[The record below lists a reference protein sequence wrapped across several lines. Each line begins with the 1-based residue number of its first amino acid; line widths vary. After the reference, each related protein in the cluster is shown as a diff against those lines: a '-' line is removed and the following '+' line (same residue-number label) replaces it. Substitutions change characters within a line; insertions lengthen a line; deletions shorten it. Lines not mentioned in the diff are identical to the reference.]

1 MSASDS
7 RRDDALDAA
16 RKKRANADRLSLAAL
31 RSQFTS
37 APTVSTDQ
45 ALLTSARFREEER
58 MRADIRRERRLRQ
71 QAISER
77 VAAMQDAIANDLAVQ
92 HELTLDALEKEM
104 RSEMEVELAEMERSS
119 LATEEARMREQL
131 DLRLSR
137 EISNLQNQL
146 EHEHDRRL
154 EEHKDSIKKSIE
166 VQLQDEHRRRLALQK
181 ERLSL
186 EYNQR
191 LQQKIR
197 QLEADIEK
205 EMESR
210 FVEMENKEIETLEE
224 GHNARLA
231 EREEQLRRG
240 IRTRLEQQLRNRLQ
254 NREARLRAEYDRRS
268 LRLEEDIA
276 QQLQQELEVQ
286 LRQETDNLE
295 ERMREDV
302 ELAIAR
308 RRDELRVE
316 IQKQI
321 EASHS
326 ERLSERKGRLK
337 EKYDITF
344 SKAVD
349 DISKALKTELE
360 AELERRSDE
369 EFTSYR
375 NTREAEIQNRL
386 ARFRFERETELRGQL
401 EEQYE
406 AKRTDWAER
415 LEIEF
420 QSRETAARKAI
431 MAELDAQ
438 LRNERLTF
446 ETDLDLL
453 KDETALELEVD
464 MEERL
469 AAFRTRKQEEI
480 AVQLERQLDK
490 REEIMRNKALIDV
503 RKREASIRAEIE
515 AQLGLKRA
523 EVRDRLNSL
532 SEKMDSF
539 REMAETKMRDSIT
552 SQIQGEIDNSEAEL
566 QSREQEFA
574 DLQQTDTRAEKRQK
588 WMQSISG
595 QAPASMPMGQD
606 PSTLGARAPAMSG
619 MSRSF
624 GIQDAQSTGL
634 GGMRAPMGGAKPLG
648 QAPMLRPVKAPI
660 GSAQSSAGLPKP
672 IERQVRMPIQPQPPV
687 VQPTQELPAEE
698 IIVPVGAVEVS
709 IKPGDDGQ
717 YGTDDDEAI
726 ISKRD
731 LDEIQ
736 SGMDEVVADVV
747 EAETDTTTLRPV
759 QGTLTPLKVVQ
770 KETTEEKD
778 ASRTAMLRPVQRL
791 TPLSTKQKEA
801 KTATITPVRPKMIP
815 KKQRGPPPTSSK
827 GEKPSSDDS

>member
-154 EEHKDSIKKSIE
+154 EDHKDSIKKSIE

-197 QLEADIEK
+197 QLEGDIEK

-326 ERLSERKGRLK
+326 ERLS
-337 EKYDITF
+337 
-344 SKAVD
+344 
-349 DISKALKTELE
+349 DISKVLKTELE
-360 AELERRSDE
+360 AELARRSDE

-566 QSREQEFA
+566 KSREQEFA

>member
-1 MSASDS
+1 MKKGRYMFGWDVMSASES
-7 RRDDALDAA
+7 RPDELLDAA
-16 RKKRANADRLSLAAL
+16 RKKRENADRLSLAAL
-31 RSQFTS
+31 RSQFTTS
-37 APTVSTDQ
+37 PAVSTDQ
-45 ALLTSARFREEER
+45 AMLTSARFRQEER

-71 QAISER
+71 QAIAER
-77 VAAMQDAIANDLAVQ
+77 VSAMQDAIANDLAVQ

-104 RSEMEVELAEMERSS
+104 RTDMEVELAEMERST
-119 LATEEARMREQL
+119 LAGEETRMREQL
-131 DLRLSR
+131 DLRLKR

-154 EEHKDSIKKSIE
+154 EEHKENLKQSIE
-166 VQLQDEHRRRLALQK
+166 GQLQDEHRRRLALQK
-181 ERLSL
+181 ERMAL

-191 LQQKIR
+191 LQQRIR
-197 QLEADIEK
+197 ELEAGIEE

-210 FVEMENKEIETLEE
+210 FIALEDKEIESLEE

-254 NREARLRAEYDRRS
+254 QREARLRAEYDRRS

-276 QQLQQELEVQ
+276 QQLQQELETQ
-286 LRQETDNLE
+286 LRQETEDLE

-308 RRDELRVE
+308 RRDELRIE
-316 IQKQI
+316 IQKQL
-321 EASHS
+321 EENHS
-326 ERLSERKGRLK
+326 ERLTERKGRLK

-349 DISKALKTELE
+349 DISKVLKSELE
-360 AELERRSDE
+360 QELARRSDD

-375 NTREAEIQNRL
+375 GAREAEIQNRL

-453 KDETALELEVD
+453 KEETALELEVD

-469 AAFRTRKQEEI
+469 SAFRTRKQEEI

-523 EVRDRLNSL
+523 EVRDRLNNL

-539 REMAETKMRDSIT
+539 REMAETKMRDAIT
-552 SQIQGEIDNSEAEL
+552 SQIQGEIDVSESEL

-574 DLQQTDTRAEKRQK
+574 ELQSTDTRAEKRQK

-595 QAPASMPMGQD
+595 QAPAAMPLGQD
-606 PSTLGARAPAMSG
+606 PSALGTRAPGLGIPRTLGTTPQQG
-619 MSRSF
+619 V
-624 GIQDAQSTGL
+624 GI
-634 GGMRAPMGGAKPLG
+634 GGMRAPIGGAKPLG
-648 QAPMLRPVKAPI
+648 QAPTLRPVKAPI
-660 GSAQSSAGLPKP
+660 GTSPEVALPKP
-672 IERQVRMPIQPQPPV
+672 LERKLRMPLQPQTPV
-687 VQPTQELPAEE
+687 VEATQQLPAEE

-709 IKPGDDGQ
+709 ITPGEDGAF
-717 YGTDDDEAI
+717 GTSDDEARI
-726 ISKRD
+726 TRRD
-731 LDEIQ
+731 VSDAIEE
-736 SGMDEVVADVV
+736 EVV
-747 EAETDTTTLRPV
+747 ETESATMRPITGTMKTLNVIPKDST
-759 QGTLTPLKVVQ
+759 GTAT
-770 KETTEEKD
+770 
-778 ASRTAMLRPVQRL
+778 LRPVQRL
-791 TPLSTKQKEA
+791 TPISTPKKEV
-801 KTATITPVRPKMIP
+801 KTASITPVLPQMKIA
-815 KKQRGPPPTSSK
+815 
-827 GEKPSSDDS
+827 EEESDES

>member
-1 MSASDS
+1 MSASES
-7 RRDDALDAA
+7 RQDDALDAA

-37 APTVSTDQ
+37 SPTVTTDQ

-77 VAAMQDAIANDLAVQ
+77 VSAMQDAIANDLAVQ

-119 LATEEARMREQL
+119 LASEETRMREQL

-137 EISNLQNQL
+137 EISTLQNQI
-146 EHEHDRRL
+146 EHEHNRRL
-154 EEHKDSIKKSIE
+154 EEHKATIKQSIE
-166 VQLQDEHRRRLALQK
+166 IQLQDEHRRRLELQK
-181 ERLSL
+181 ERLAL

-191 LQQKIR
+191 LQHKIR
-197 QLEADIEK
+197 ELEADIEK

-210 FVEMENKEIETLEE
+210 FIEMENKEIEVLEE
-224 GHNARLA
+224 GHNARLT

-240 IRTRLEQQLRNRLQ
+240 IRTRLEQQLRSRLQ
-254 NREARLRAEYDRRS
+254 QREARLRAEYDRRS

-286 LRQETDNLE
+286 LRQETDDLE

-321 EASHS
+321 ESSHS

-349 DISKALKTELE
+349 DISKVLKTELE
-360 AELERRSDE
+360 QELARRSDE

-406 AKRTDWAER
+406 SKRTDWAER

-453 KDETALELEVD
+453 KEETALELEVD

-539 REMAETKMRDSIT
+539 REMAETKMRDAIS
-552 SQIQGEIDNSEAEL
+552 SQIQGEIDSSENEL
-566 QSREQEFA
+566 RSREEEFA

-606 PSTLGARAPAMSG
+606 PSTLGARSPALSG
-619 MSRSF
+619 MTRTLAASSETQ
-624 GIQDAQSTGL
+624 GMGM

-648 QAPMLRPVKAPI
+648 QAPALRPVKAPI
-660 GSAQSSAGLPKP
+660 AATQPGVSLPKP
-672 IERQVRMPIQPQPPV
+672 LERQVRTPIQPLATAPV
-687 VQPTQELPAEE
+687 VQPSQELPAEE
-698 IIVPVGAVEVS
+698 IVVPVGAVEVS
-709 IKPGDDGQ
+709 ITPGEDGQ
-717 YGTDDDEAI
+717 FGTSDDEAR

-731 LDEIQ
+731 LTEI
-736 SGMDEVVADVV
+736 DEVMEDVV
-747 EAETDTTTLRPV
+747 EAESGTTTLRPV
-759 QGTLTPLKVVQ
+759 QGTLTPLNVVA
-770 KETTEEKD
+770 KETEEIETETE
-778 ASRTAMLRPVQRL
+778 TAMLRPVQRL
-791 TPLSTKQKEA
+791 TPLSTQPKEN
-801 KTATITPVRPKMIP
+801 KTASIKPVLPQMIP
-815 KKQRGPPPTSSK
+815 KDEDS
-827 GEKPSSDDS
+827 SSDES

>member
-1 MSASDS
+1 
-7 RRDDALDAA
+7 
-16 RKKRANADRLSLAAL
+16 
-31 RSQFTS
+31 
-37 APTVSTDQ
+37 
-45 ALLTSARFREEER
+45 
-58 MRADIRRERRLRQ
+58 
-71 QAISER
+71 
-77 VAAMQDAIANDLAVQ
+77 
-92 HELTLDALEKEM
+92 
-104 RSEMEVELAEMERSS
+104 
-119 LATEEARMREQL
+119 
-131 DLRLSR
+131 
-137 EISNLQNQL
+137 
-146 EHEHDRRL
+146 
-154 EEHKDSIKKSIE
+154 
-166 VQLQDEHRRRLALQK
+166 
-181 ERLSL
+181 
-186 EYNQR
+186 
-191 LQQKIR
+191 
-197 QLEADIEK
+197 
-205 EMESR
+205 MESR
-210 FVEMENKEIETLEE
+210 FVEMENKEIEALEE

-254 NREARLRAEYDRRS
+254 QREARLRAEYDRRS

-286 LRQETDNLE
+286 LRQETDDLE

-321 EASHS
+321 ESSHS

-349 DISKALKTELE
+349 DISKVLKTELE
-360 AELERRSDE
+360 QELARRSDE

-453 KDETALELEVD
+453 KEETALELEVD

-469 AAFRTRKQEEI
+469 ASFRTRKQEEI

-539 REMAETKMRDSIT
+539 REMAETKMRDAIS
-552 SQIQGEIDNSEAEL
+552 SQIQGEIDNSENEL
-566 QSREQEFA
+566 RSREQEFA

-606 PSTLGARAPAMSG
+606 PSTLGARSPALSG
-619 MSRSF
+619 MTRALGASAETQ
-624 GIQDAQSTGL
+624 GMGM

-648 QAPMLRPVKAPI
+648 QAPALRPVKAPI
-660 GSAQSSAGLPKP
+660 AAAQPGVSLPKP
-672 IERQVRMPIQPQPPV
+672 LERQVRTPIQPQAPVPV

-698 IIVPVGAVEVS
+698 IVVPVGAVEVS
-709 IKPGDDGQ
+709 ITPGEDGQ
-717 YGTDDDEAI
+717 FGTSDDEAR

-731 LDEIQ
+731 LTEIEEV
-736 SGMDEVVADVV
+736 MEEVVEEVV
-747 EAETDTTTLRPV
+747 EAEVETTTLRPV
-759 QGTLTPLKVVQ
+759 QGTLTPLNVVA
-770 KETTEEKD
+770 KETAEVETE
-778 ASRTAMLRPVQRL
+778 TALLRPVQRL
-791 TPLSTKQKEA
+791 TPISTQPKEV
-801 KTATITPVRPKMIP
+801 KTASIKPVLPQMIP
-815 KKQRGPPPTSSK
+815 KDEDS
-827 GEKPSSDDS
+827 SSDES

>member
-1 MSASDS
+1 MKKGRYAIGWDVMSASES
-7 RRDDALDAA
+7 RPDNSLDVA
-16 RKKRANADRLSLAAL
+16 RKKRANADGLTLAAL

-37 APTVSTDQ
+37 APNVSTDQ

-77 VAAMQDAIANDLAVQ
+77 VSAMQDAIANDLAVQ

-104 RSEMEVELAEMERSS
+104 RSEMEVELAEMERSA
-119 LATEEARMREQL
+119 LASEETRMREQL
-131 DLRLSR
+131 DLRMSR

-146 EHEHDRRL
+146 EHEHNRRL
-154 EEHKDSIKKSIE
+154 EEHKEAIKQSIE
-166 VQLQDEHRRRLALQK
+166 VQLQDEHRRRLELQK

-197 QLEADIEK
+197 ELEADIEK

-240 IRTRLEQQLRNRLQ
+240 IRTRLEQQLRNRL
-254 NREARLRAEYDRRS
+254 NHREARLRAEYDRRS

-276 QQLQQELEVQ
+276 QQLQQELEAQ
-286 LRQETDNLE
+286 LRQETADLE

-321 EASHS
+321 ESSHS

-349 DISKALKTELE
+349 DISKVLKTELDQ
-360 AELERRSDE
+360 ELARRSDE
-369 EFTSYR
+369 EFISYR
-375 NTREAEIQNRL
+375 NAREAEIQNRL

-453 KDETALELEVD
+453 KEETALELEVD

-469 AAFRTRKQEEI
+469 AAFRVRKQEEI

-532 SEKMDSF
+532 AEKMDSF
-539 REMAETKMRDSIT
+539 REMAETKMRDAIT
-552 SQIQGEIDNSEAEL
+552 SQIQGEIDSSESEL
-566 QSREQEFA
+566 RSREQEFA
-574 DLQQTDTRAEKRQK
+574 ELQQTDTRAEKRQK

-595 QAPASMPMGQD
+595 QAPASMPLGQD
-606 PSTLGARAPAMSG
+606 PSTLGARSPAMSG
-619 MSRSF
+619 MTRALGSAET
-624 GIQDAQSTGL
+624 QTMGL
-634 GGMRAPMGGAKPLG
+634 GGMRAPIGGAKPLG
-648 QAPMLRPVKAPI
+648 QAPTLRPVKAPI
-660 GSAQSSAGLPKP
+660 GGMQPGAGLPKP
-672 IERQVRMPIQPQPPV
+672 IERQVRMP

-698 IIVPVGAVEVS
+698 IVVPVGAVEVS
-709 IKPGDDGQ
+709 IKPGDDGKF
-717 YGTDDDEAI
+717 GTSDDEAR

-731 LDEIQ
+731 LTEG
-736 SGMDEVVADVV
+736 SEV
-747 EAETDTTTLRPV
+747 EESTETTTMRPV
-759 QGTLTPLKVVQ
+759 QGTLTPLNVVP
-770 KETTEEKD
+770 KETED
-778 ASRTAMLRPVQRL
+778 AGSETGTAMLRPVQQL
-791 TPLSTKQKEA
+791 KPIPNQPKVV
-801 KTATITPVRPKMIP
+801 KTSTITPVRPQMIP
-815 KKQRGPPPTSSK
+815 KKQRGPPPTSTK
-827 GEKPSSDDS
+827 GEKPSSDES

>member
-1 MSASDS
+1 MKKGRCLSGWDAMSASES
-7 RRDDALDAA
+7 RQGDALDVA

-37 APTVSTDQ
+37 SPAVTTDQ

-58 MRADIRRERRLRQ
+58 LRADIRRERRLRQ

-77 VAAMQDAIANDLAVQ
+77 VSAMQDAIANDLAVQ

-119 LATEEARMREQL
+119 LASEETRMREQL

-154 EEHKDSIKKSIE
+154 EEHKESIKQSIE
-166 VQLQDEHRRRLALQK
+166 VQLQDEHRRRLELQK
-181 ERLSL
+181 ERLAL

-191 LQQKIR
+191 LQRKIR
-197 QLEADIEK
+197 ELEADIEK

-210 FVEMENKEIETLEE
+210 FVEMENKEIEALEE
-224 GHNARLA
+224 GHTARLV

-254 NREARLRAEYDRRS
+254 QREARLRAEYDRRS

-276 QQLQQELEVQ
+276 QQLQQELEAQ
-286 LRQETDNLE
+286 LRQETEDLE

-321 EASHS
+321 ESSHS
-326 ERLSERKGRLK
+326 ERLGERKGRLK

-349 DISKALKTELE
+349 DISKVLKSELE
-360 AELERRSDE
+360 QELSRRSDE

-375 NTREAEIQNRL
+375 NAREAEIQNRL
-386 ARFRFERETELRGQL
+386 ARFRFERETELRGLL

-453 KDETALELEVD
+453 KEETALELEVD

-539 REMAETKMRDSIT
+539 REMAETKMRDAIS
-552 SQIQGEIDNSEAEL
+552 SQIQGEIDSSETEL
-566 QSREQEFA
+566 RSREQEFA
-574 DLQQTDTRAEKRQK
+574 ELQQTDTRAEKRQK

-606 PSTLGARAPAMSG
+606 PSTLGARAPALSG
-619 MSRSF
+619 MTRSL
-624 GIQDAQSTGL
+624 GATSEPQGL
-634 GGMRAPMGGAKPLG
+634 GMGGMRAPMGGAKPLG
-648 QAPMLRPVKAPI
+648 QAPTLRPVKSPI
-660 GSAQSSAGLPKP
+660 ASAQPGAGLPKP
-672 IERQVRMPIQPQPPV
+672 IERQVRTPLQPQVKVPV

-698 IIVPVGAVEVS
+698 IVVPVGAVEVS

-717 YGTDDDEAI
+717 FGTSDDEAR

-731 LDEIQ
+731 LNEIE
-736 SGMDEVVADVV
+736 EVMEDVV
-747 EAETDTTTLRPV
+747 EAEAETSTLRPV
-759 QGTLTPLKVVQ
+759 QGTLTPLNVAP
-770 KETTEEKD
+770 KEGAEKESEM
-778 ASRTAMLRPVQRL
+778 ATLRPVQRL
-791 TPLSTKQKEA
+791 TPLSTQPKKVE
-801 KTATITPVRPKMIP
+801 TSTITPVLRKMIP
-815 KKQRGPPPTSSK
+815 TK
-827 GEKPSSDDS
+827 DDSETSDES

>member
-1 MSASDS
+1 MA
-7 RRDDALDAA
+7 
-16 RKKRANADRLSLAAL
+16 
-31 RSQFTS
+31 
-37 APTVSTDQ
+37 
-45 ALLTSARFREEER
+45 
-58 MRADIRRERRLRQ
+58 
-71 QAISER
+71 
-77 VAAMQDAIANDLAVQ
+77 
-92 HELTLDALEKEM
+92 
-104 RSEMEVELAEMERSS
+104 
-119 LATEEARMREQL
+119 
-131 DLRLSR
+131 
-137 EISNLQNQL
+137 
-146 EHEHDRRL
+146 
-154 EEHKDSIKKSIE
+154 
-166 VQLQDEHRRRLALQK
+166 
-181 ERLSL
+181 L

-191 LQQKIR
+191 LQQRIR
-197 QLEADIEK
+197 ELEAGIEE

-210 FVEMENKEIETLEE
+210 FIALEDKEIESLEE

-254 NREARLRAEYDRRS
+254 QREARLRAEYDRRS

-276 QQLQQELEVQ
+276 QQLQQELETQ
-286 LRQETDNLE
+286 LRQETEDLE

-316 IQKQI
+316 IQKQL
-321 EASHS
+321 EENHS
-326 ERLSERKGRLK
+326 ERLTERKGRLK

-349 DISKALKTELE
+349 DISKVLKSELE
-360 AELERRSDE
+360 QELARRSDD

-375 NTREAEIQNRL
+375 GAREAEIQNRL

-453 KDETALELEVD
+453 KEETALELEVD

-469 AAFRTRKQEEI
+469 SAFRTRKQEEI

-523 EVRDRLNSL
+523 EVRDRLNNL

-539 REMAETKMRDSIT
+539 REMAETKMRDAIT
-552 SQIQGEIDNSEAEL
+552 SQIQGEIDVSESELRSREEEFAEL
-566 QSREQEFA
+566 QS
-574 DLQQTDTRAEKRQK
+574 TDTRAEKRQK

-595 QAPASMPMGQD
+595 QAPAAMPLGQD
-606 PSTLGARAPAMSG
+606 PSALGTRAPGLGGMTGSLGATPQQG
-619 MSRSF
+619 M
-624 GIQDAQSTGL
+624 GL
-634 GGMRAPMGGAKPLG
+634 GGMRAPIGGAKPLG
-648 QAPMLRPVKAPI
+648 QAPTLRPVKAPI
-660 GSAQSSAGLPKP
+660 GTSAEVALPKP
-672 IERQVRMPIQPQPPV
+672 LERKARMPLQPQTPV

-698 IIVPVGAVEVS
+698 IIVPVGVVEVS
-709 IKPGDDGQ
+709 ITPGEDGAF
-717 YGTDDDEAI
+717 GTSDDEARI
-726 ISKRD
+726 TRRD
-731 LDEIQ
+731 VSEAKEQ
-736 SGMDEVVADVV
+736 EVV
-747 EAETDTTTLRPV
+747 ETESATMRPIT
-759 QGTLTPLKVVQ
+759 GTMTPLNVTP
-770 KETTEEKD
+770 KESTG
-778 ASRTAMLRPVQRL
+778 TATLRPVQRL
-791 TPLSTKQKEA
+791 TPISNPKKEA
-801 KTATITPVRPKMIP
+801 KTASITPVLPRM
-815 KKQRGPPPTSSK
+815 
-827 GEKPSSDDS
+827 KPADEESDES

>member
-1 MSASDS
+1 MKKGRYMFGWDVMSASES
-7 RRDDALDAA
+7 RPDELLDAA
-16 RKKRANADRLSLAAL
+16 RKKRENADRLSLAAL
-31 RSQFTS
+31 RSQFTTS
-37 APTVSTDQ
+37 PAVSTDQ
-45 ALLTSARFREEER
+45 AMLTSARFRQEER

-71 QAISER
+71 QAIAER
-77 VAAMQDAIANDLAVQ
+77 VSAMQDAIANDLAVQ

-104 RSEMEVELAEMERSS
+104 RADMEVELAEMERST
-119 LATEEARMREQL
+119 LAGEETRMREQL
-131 DLRLSR
+131 DLRLKR

-154 EEHKDSIKKSIE
+154 EEHKENLKQSIE
-166 VQLQDEHRRRLALQK
+166 GQLQDEHRRRLALQK
-181 ERLSL
+181 ERMAL

-191 LQQKIR
+191 LQQRIR
-197 QLEADIEK
+197 ELEAGIEE

-210 FVEMENKEIETLEE
+210 FIALEDKEIESLEE

-254 NREARLRAEYDRRS
+254 QREARLRAEYDRRS

-276 QQLQQELEVQ
+276 QQLQQELETQ
-286 LRQETDNLE
+286 LRQETEDLE

-316 IQKQI
+316 IQKQL
-321 EASHS
+321 EENHA
-326 ERLSERKGRLK
+326 ERLTERKGRLK

-349 DISKALKTELE
+349 DISKVLKSELE
-360 AELERRSDE
+360 QELARRSDD

-375 NTREAEIQNRL
+375 GAREAEIQNRL

-453 KDETALELEVD
+453 KEETALELEVD

-469 AAFRTRKQEEI
+469 SAFRTRKQEEI

-523 EVRDRLNSL
+523 EVRDRLNNL

-539 REMAETKMRDSIT
+539 REMAETKMRDAIT
-552 SQIQGEIDNSEAEL
+552 SQIQGEIDVSESELRSREEEFAEL
-566 QSREQEFA
+566 QS
-574 DLQQTDTRAEKRQK
+574 TDTRAEKRQK

-595 QAPASMPMGQD
+595 QAPAAMPLGQD
-606 PSTLGARAPAMSG
+606 PSALGTRAPGLGGGMSGSLGAMPQQG
-619 MSRSF
+619 M
-624 GIQDAQSTGL
+624 GL
-634 GGMRAPMGGAKPLG
+634 GGMRAPIGGAKPLG
-648 QAPMLRPVKAPI
+648 QAPTLRPVKAPI
-660 GSAQSSAGLPKP
+660 GGSAEVALPKP
-672 IERQVRMPIQPQPPV
+672 LERKVRMPLQPQAPV

-709 IKPGDDGQ
+709 ITPGEDGAF
-717 YGTDDDEAI
+717 GTSDDEARI
-726 ISKRD
+726 TRRD
-731 LDEIQ
+731 VSEV
-736 SGMDEVVADVV
+736 SEAMEEGVEEVV
-747 EAETDTTTLRPV
+747 ETESATMRPIT
-759 QGTLTPLKVVQ
+759 GTMTPLNVIP
-770 KETTEEKD
+770 KESTG
-778 ASRTAMLRPVQRL
+778 TATLRPVQRL
-791 TPLSTKQKEA
+791 TPISNPKKEVT
-801 KTATITPVRPKMIP
+801 TASITPVLPRM
-815 KKQRGPPPTSSK
+815 
-827 GEKPSSDDS
+827 KPADEESDES

>member
-1 MSASDS
+1 MKKGRYMFGWDVMSASES
-7 RRDDALDAA
+7 RPDELLDAA
-16 RKKRANADRLSLAAL
+16 RKKRENADRLSLAAL
-31 RSQFTS
+31 RSQFTTS
-37 APTVSTDQ
+37 PAVSTDQ
-45 ALLTSARFREEER
+45 AMLTSARFRQEER

-71 QAISER
+71 QAIAER
-77 VAAMQDAIANDLAVQ
+77 VSAMQDAIANDLAVQ

-104 RSEMEVELAEMERSS
+104 RADMEVELAEMERST
-119 LATEEARMREQL
+119 LAGEETRMREQL
-131 DLRLSR
+131 DLRLKR

-154 EEHKDSIKKSIE
+154 EEHKENLKQSIE
-166 VQLQDEHRRRLALQK
+166 GQLQDEHRRRLALQK
-181 ERLSL
+181 ERMAL

-191 LQQKIR
+191 LQQRIR
-197 QLEADIEK
+197 ELEAGIEE

-210 FVEMENKEIETLEE
+210 FIALEDKEIESLEE

-254 NREARLRAEYDRRS
+254 QREARLRAEYDRRS

-276 QQLQQELEVQ
+276 QQLQQELETQ
-286 LRQETDNLE
+286 LRQETEDLE

-316 IQKQI
+316 IQKQL
-321 EASHS
+321 EENHA
-326 ERLSERKGRLK
+326 ERLTERKGRLK

-349 DISKALKTELE
+349 DISKVLKSELE
-360 AELERRSDE
+360 QELARRSDD

-375 NTREAEIQNRL
+375 GAREAEIQNRL

-453 KDETALELEVD
+453 KEETALELEVD

-469 AAFRTRKQEEI
+469 SAFRTRKQEEI

-523 EVRDRLNSL
+523 EVRDRLNNL

-539 REMAETKMRDSIT
+539 REMAETKMRDAIT
-552 SQIQGEIDNSEAEL
+552 SQIQGEIDVSESELRSREEEFAEL
-566 QSREQEFA
+566 QS
-574 DLQQTDTRAEKRQK
+574 TDTRAEKRQK

-595 QAPASMPMGQD
+595 QAPAAMPLGQD
-606 PSTLGARAPAMSG
+606 PSALGTRAPGLGGGMSGSLGAMPQQG
-619 MSRSF
+619 M
-624 GIQDAQSTGL
+624 GL
-634 GGMRAPMGGAKPLG
+634 GGMRAPIGGAKPLG
-648 QAPMLRPVKAPI
+648 QAPTLRPVKAPI
-660 GSAQSSAGLPKP
+660 GASAEVALPKP
-672 IERQVRMPIQPQPPV
+672 LERKVRMPLQPQAPV
-687 VQPTQELPAEE
+687 VEPTQELPAEE

-709 IKPGDDGQ
+709 ITPGEDGAF
-717 YGTDDDEAI
+717 GTSDDEARI
-726 ISKRD
+726 TRRDIS
-731 LDEIQ
+731 EV
-736 SGMDEVVADVV
+736 SEAMEEGVEEVV
-747 EAETDTTTLRPV
+747 ETESATMRPIT
-759 QGTLTPLKVVQ
+759 GTMTPLNVIP
-770 KETTEEKD
+770 KESTG
-778 ASRTAMLRPVQRL
+778 TATLRPVQRL
-791 TPLSTKQKEA
+791 TPISNPKKEV
-801 KTATITPVRPKMIP
+801 KTASITPVLPRM
-815 KKQRGPPPTSSK
+815 
-827 GEKPSSDDS
+827 KPADEESDES

>member
-1 MSASDS
+1 MSASES
-7 RRDDALDAA
+7 RQDDALDAA

-37 APTVSTDQ
+37 SPTVTTDQ

-77 VAAMQDAIANDLAVQ
+77 VSAMQDAIANDLAVQ

-119 LATEEARMREQL
+119 LASEETRMREQL

-137 EISNLQNQL
+137 EISTLQNQI
-146 EHEHDRRL
+146 EHEHNRRL
-154 EEHKDSIKKSIE
+154 EEHKATIKQSIE
-166 VQLQDEHRRRLALQK
+166 IQLQDEHRRRLELQK
-181 ERLSL
+181 ERLAL

-191 LQQKIR
+191 LQHKIR
-197 QLEADIEK
+197 ELEADIEK

-210 FVEMENKEIETLEE
+210 FIEMENKEIEVLEE
-224 GHNARLA
+224 GHNARLI

-240 IRTRLEQQLRNRLQ
+240 IRTRLEQQLRSRLQ
-254 NREARLRAEYDRRS
+254 QREARLRAEYDRRS

-286 LRQETDNLE
+286 LRQETDDLE

-321 EASHS
+321 ESSHS

-349 DISKALKTELE
+349 DISKVLKTELE
-360 AELERRSDE
+360 QELARRSDE

-406 AKRTDWAER
+406 SKRTDWAER

-453 KDETALELEVD
+453 KEETALELEVD

-539 REMAETKMRDSIT
+539 REMAETKMRDAIS
-552 SQIQGEIDNSEAEL
+552 SQIQGEIDSSENEL
-566 QSREQEFA
+566 RSREEEFA

-606 PSTLGARAPAMSG
+606 PSTLGARSPALSG
-619 MSRSF
+619 MTRTLAASSETQ
-624 GIQDAQSTGL
+624 GMGM
-634 GGMRAPMGGAKPLG
+634 GGMRAPLGGAKPLG
-648 QAPMLRPVKAPI
+648 QAPALRPVKAPI
-660 GSAQSSAGLPKP
+660 AATQPGVSLPKP
-672 IERQVRMPIQPQPPV
+672 LERQVRTPIQPLATAPV
-687 VQPTQELPAEE
+687 VQPSQELPAEE
-698 IIVPVGAVEVS
+698 IVVPVGAVEVS
-709 IKPGDDGQ
+709 ITPGEDGQ
-717 YGTDDDEAI
+717 FGTSDDEAR

-731 LDEIQ
+731 LTEI
-736 SGMDEVVADVV
+736 DEVMEDVV
-747 EAETDTTTLRPV
+747 EAELGTTTLRPV
-759 QGTLTPLKVVQ
+759 QGTLTPLNVVA
-770 KETTEEKD
+770 KETKEIETETE
-778 ASRTAMLRPVQRL
+778 TAMLRPVQRL
-791 TPLSTKQKEA
+791 TPLSTQPKEN
-801 KTATITPVRPKMIP
+801 KTASIKPVLPQMIP
-815 KKQRGPPPTSSK
+815 KDEDS
-827 GEKPSSDDS
+827 SSDES

>member
-1 MSASDS
+1 MSASES
-7 RRDDALDAA
+7 RQDDALDAA

-37 APTVSTDQ
+37 SPTVTTDQ

-77 VAAMQDAIANDLAVQ
+77 VSAMQDAIANDLAVQ

-119 LATEEARMREQL
+119 LASEETRMREQL

-137 EISNLQNQL
+137 EISTLQNQI
-146 EHEHDRRL
+146 EHEHNRRL
-154 EEHKDSIKKSIE
+154 EEHKATIKQSIE
-166 VQLQDEHRRRLALQK
+166 IQLQDEHRRRLELQK
-181 ERLSL
+181 ERLAL

-191 LQQKIR
+191 LQHKIR
-197 QLEADIEK
+197 ELEADIEK

-210 FVEMENKEIETLEE
+210 FIEMENKEIEVLEE
-224 GHNARLA
+224 GHNARLV

-240 IRTRLEQQLRNRLQ
+240 IRTRLEQQLRSRLQ
-254 NREARLRAEYDRRS
+254 QREARLRAEYDRRS

-286 LRQETDNLE
+286 LRQETDDLE

-321 EASHS
+321 ESSHS

-349 DISKALKTELE
+349 DISKVLKTELE
-360 AELERRSDE
+360 QELARRSDE

-406 AKRTDWAER
+406 SKRTDWAER

-453 KDETALELEVD
+453 KEETALELEVD

-539 REMAETKMRDSIT
+539 REMAETKMRDAIS
-552 SQIQGEIDNSEAEL
+552 SQIQGEIDSSENEL
-566 QSREQEFA
+566 RSREQEFA

-606 PSTLGARAPAMSG
+606 PSTLGARSPALSG
-619 MSRSF
+619 MTRTLAASSETQ
-624 GIQDAQSTGL
+624 GMGM

-648 QAPMLRPVKAPI
+648 QAPALRPVKAPI
-660 GSAQSSAGLPKP
+660 AATQPGASLPKP
-672 IERQVRMPIQPQPPV
+672 LERQVRTPIQPQATVPV
-687 VQPTQELPAEE
+687 VQPSQELPAEE
-698 IIVPVGAVEVS
+698 IVVPVGAVEVS
-709 IKPGDDGQ
+709 ITPGEDGQ
-717 YGTDDDEAI
+717 FGTSDDEAR

-731 LDEIQ
+731 LAEI
-736 SGMDEVVADVV
+736 DEVMEGVV
-747 EAETDTTTLRPV
+747 EAELGTTTLRPV
-759 QGTLTPLKVVQ
+759 QGTLTPLNVVA
-770 KETTEEKD
+770 KETEEIETETE
-778 ASRTAMLRPVQRL
+778 TAMLRPVQRL
-791 TPLSTKQKEA
+791 TPLSTQPKENE
-801 KTATITPVRPKMIP
+801 TASIKPVLPQMIP
-815 KKQRGPPPTSSK
+815 KDEDS
-827 GEKPSSDDS
+827 SSDES